1 MSINSILNRRGGRT
15 HPRENVRYDL
25 PVNEKNLKEV
35 FTGCGDFE
43 LRQVWLGDRPISGI
57 SVCWLD
63 GVVSGADIS
72 EDVLRPLSEC
82 AALRTAGSAA
92 RCMDLIER
100 GAVYS
105 CTVRRRETMDD
116 VAGDIVQGFC
126 AIIFD
131 SVGGALTF
139 EVKTSNTRS
148 ISEPTVEKTL
158 KGAKDAFVETLRTN
172 TSLVRR
178 KIHDP
183 ELKVLQTTVGRKSAT
198 SVAILY
204 VNGIA
209 NEEIIQELQKRLD
222 AIDIDALTCSGD
234 IEQYVTDA
242 PRSPFPQLL
251 HTERPDKFA
260 LELLGGRV
268 GLFAD
273 GLPIGFLAPAPLAH
287 FMRVNEDRSQ
297 HFLAA
302 SIPTL
307 LRWLSL
313 LVTVLLPA
321 SLVAISMY
329 HQEMIPFRL
338 MVSMIDAKQKVP
350 FTASI
355 EILSMLVAFELIQEA
370 GARLPDP
377 VGDTLSIIGALIVG
391 QAAVEARV
399 VSPVAVIVV
408 ATAGICGF
416 TQPSQDMLAALR
428 IIRIVMV
435 LMAIALGMF
444 GIMLTLVLMVWHLC
458 SIETFGVA
466 YTDPLSEKGVWGS
479 LTVFLQ
485 FPLWRE
491 KYRSTS
497 LRTYDRRRQK

>member
-1 MSINSILNRRGGRT
+1 MSINSIFKRRGGRV

-25 PVNEKNLKEV
+25 PVCEKNLKEV
-35 FTGCGDFE
+35 FADCGDFE
-43 LRQVWLGDRPISGI
+43 TRQVWPGGRHIDGVY
-57 SVCWLD
+57 VCWLD
-63 GVVSGADIS
+63 GLVDGTGVS
-72 EDVLRPLSEC
+72 EDVIRPLGES
-82 AALRTAGSAA
+82 AALAQAGSAA
-92 RCMDLIER
+92 ACMELIGR
-100 GAVYS
+100 GAVWSYS
-105 CTVRRRETMDD
+105 FKHRETMDD
-116 VAGDIVQGFC
+116 LAGDIVQGFC
-126 AIIFD
+126 AIVFD
-131 SVGGALTF
+131 NVGAALTF
-139 EVKTSNTRS
+139 EVRTSNTRS
-148 ISEPTVEKTL
+148 ISEPTVEKTV
-158 KGAKDAFVETLRTN
+158 KGAKDAFVETLRVN

-178 KIHDP
+178 KLHDP

-198 SVAILY
+198 QVAVMY
-204 VNGIA
+204 VNGVA

-222 AIDIDALTCSGD
+222 GIDIDALTCSGD
-234 IEQYVTDA
+234 LEQYVTDA

-260 LELLGGRV
+260 AELLAGRV
-268 GLFAD
+268 GFIAD
-273 GLPIGFLAPAPLAH
+273 GLPIGFLTPATMAH
-287 FMRVNEDRSQ
+287 FLRVAEDRSQ

-302 SIPTL
+302 CMPTL

-313 LVTVLLPA
+313 VITILLPA
-321 SLVAISMY
+321 SLVAVSMY

-350 FTASI
+350 FTSSI
-355 EILSMLVAFELIQEA
+355 EMLSMLVAFELIQEA
-370 GARLPDP
+370 GARLPNP

-416 TQPSQDMLAALR
+416 TQPSQDMLSALR
-428 IIRIVMV
+428 IIRVVMV

-444 GIMLTLVLMVWHLC
+444 GIMLTLALMVWHLC
-458 SIETFGVA
+458 TLESFGVS
-466 YTDPLSEKGVWGS
+466 YTEPMSERGLWGS
-479 LTVFLQ
+479 LGVFLQ

-491 KYRSTS
+491 KYRSPA

>member
-1 MSINSILNRRGGRT
+1 MSINSIFNRRGGRT
-15 HPRENVRYDL
+15 HPREKIRYDM
-25 PVNEKNLKEV
+25 PINEKNLKEV
-35 FTGCGDFE
+35 FADCGDFE

-63 GVVSGADIS
+63 GVVSGTTVS
-72 EDVLRPLSEC
+72 EDVIRPLSASE
-82 AALRTAGSAA
+82 ALRRAGNAA
-92 RCMDLIER
+92 VCMELIER

-105 CTVRRRETMDD
+105 YSVKRRETMDD
-116 VAGDIVQGFC
+116 VAGDIVQGCC
-126 AIIFD
+126 AIVFD
-131 SVGGALTF
+131 SVGKALTF
-139 EVKTSNTRS
+139 EVKTANTRS
-148 ISEPTVEKTL
+148 ISEPTIEKTV

-178 KIHDP
+178 KLHDP
-183 ELKVLQTTVGRKSAT
+183 ELKVIQTTVGRKSAT
-198 SVAILY
+198 QVAIMY
-204 VNGIA
+204 VNGVA
-209 NEEIIQELQKRLD
+209 NEEIIQEMQKRLD
-222 AIDIDALTCSGD
+222 GIDIDGLTCSGN
-234 IEQYVTDA
+234 IEQYVIDA

-260 LELLGGRV
+260 AELLSGRV
-268 GLFAD
+268 GIIAD
-273 GLPIGFLAPAPLAH
+273 GLPLGFLAPAPMAQFL
-287 FMRVNEDRSQ
+287 RVNEDKSQ

-302 SIPTL
+302 SMPAL
-307 LRWLSL
+307 LRWLAMF
-313 LVTVLLPA
+313 VTILLPA
-321 SLVAISMY
+321 ALVAISMY

-355 EILSMLVAFELIQEA
+355 EMLSMIIAFELIEEA
-370 GARLPDP
+370 GARLPTP

-458 SIETFGVA
+458 SIESFGVS
-466 YTDPLSEKGVWGS
+466 YTDPISEKGVWGS
-479 LTVFLQ
+479 LNVFLQ

-491 KYRSTS
+491 KYRPPY
-497 LRTYDRRRQK
+497 LKTYDRRHQK

>member
-1 MSINSILNRRGGRT
+1 M
-15 HPRENVRYDL
+15 HPRENVRYDM
-25 PVNEKNLKEV
+25 PVNQKNLKEV
-35 FTGCGDFE
+35 FADCGDFE
-43 LRQVWLGDRPISGI
+43 LRQVWLGDRPINGI
-57 SVCWLD
+57 CVCWLD
-63 GVVSGADIS
+63 GLVSGSDIS
-72 EDVLRPLSEC
+72 EDVIRPLSQS
-82 AALRTAGSAA
+82 AALRSAGSAA
-92 RCMDLIER
+92 QCMDLIER

-105 CTVRRRETMDD
+105 CSVKRRDSLDD
-116 VAGDIVQGFC
+116 IAGDIVQGFC
-126 AIIFD
+126 AIVFD
-131 SVGGALTF
+131 SAGGALTF

-148 ISEPTVEKTL
+148 ISEPTVEKTV

-178 KIHDP
+178 KLHDP

-198 SVAILY
+198 LVAVMY

-209 NEEIIQELQKRLD
+209 NEEIIQELRKRLD
-222 AIDIDALTCSGD
+222 GIDIDALTCSGD
-234 IEQYVTDA
+234 IEQYITDA

-260 LELLGGRV
+260 LELLAGRV
-268 GLFAD
+268 GLIAD
-273 GLPIGFLAPAPLAH
+273 GLPIGFLAPAPMARFL
-287 FMRVNEDRSQ
+287 RVNEDRSQ
-297 HFLAA
+297 HFLA
-302 SIPTL
+302 SSMPTL

-313 LVTVLLPA
+313 LITILLPA
-321 SLVAISMY
+321 ALVAVSMY

-350 FTASI
+350 FTVAI
-355 EILSMLVAFELIQEA
+355 EMLSMLVAFELIHEA
-370 GARLPDP
+370 GARLPNP

-428 IIRIVMV
+428 IIRIIMV

-444 GIMLTLVLMVWHLC
+444 GIMLTLALLVWHLC
-458 SIETFGVA
+458 SLETFGVA
-466 YTDPLSEKGVWGS
+466 YTEPLSEKGVWGS
-479 LTVFLQ
+479 LSVFLQ

-491 KYRSTS
+491 KYRPTS